1 MESKGAVA
9 ILYLEENN
17 GRLGIIIV
25 SLLLVGMGVDLKR
38 QGLGKG
44 CSGETFLL
52 GRNQLRN
59 NNTF

>member
-25 SLLLVGMGVDLKR
+25 SLLLVGMEMDLKR

-52 GRNQLRN
+52 
-59 NNTF
+59 